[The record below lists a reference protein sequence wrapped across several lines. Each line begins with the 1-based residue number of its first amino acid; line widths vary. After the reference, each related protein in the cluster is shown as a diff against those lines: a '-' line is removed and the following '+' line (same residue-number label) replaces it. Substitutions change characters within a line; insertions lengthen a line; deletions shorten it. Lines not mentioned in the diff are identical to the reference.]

1 MTEVPVTDVPVI
13 DVNVYLSQ
21 WPFRRLP
28 LDDTPRLVAK
38 LRERGVT
45 QAWAGSFEALLHE
58 DLGSVNT
65 RLAEECRTHGGER
78 LLPMGSVNPVLPD
91 WEEQLRRCHEDLG
104 MQGIRLH
111 PNFHGYGL
119 QSPACIE
126 LLEQATARGMLVQI
140 AVQLEDPRTQ
150 HPLMQVPA
158 VDVSPLTSLLAENP
172 QLQELRLILLNSQRS
187 VRLPLLGELAQKG
200 KVFVDIATQEGV
212 GGVEK
217 LIQSVPVERILFGS
231 FSPFFYFEAAELK
244 LRESPLG
251 GALRRAIASDNAA
264 PLVARIHSTPPPN

>member
-1 MTEVPVTDVPVI
+1 MI

-28 LDDTPRLVAK
+28 LDETSRLVSK
-38 LRERGVT
+38 LKDKGVT
-45 QAWAGSFEALLHE
+45 QAWAGSFDALLHE
-58 DLGSVNT
+58 DLASVNT
-65 RLAEECRTHGGER
+65 RLADECRSRGDG
-78 LLPMGSVNPVLPD
+78 LLIPMGSVNPMLPG
-91 WEEQLRRCHEDLG
+91 WEEQLRRCHEEHG
-104 MQGIRLH
+104 MRGIRLH

-119 QSPACIE
+119 QSEPCVR
-126 LLEQATARGMLVQI
+126 LLEQAAERGLLVQI

-150 HPLMQVPA
+150 HPLMRVPA
-158 VDVSPLTSLLAENP
+158 VDVSPLASLLTDNP
-172 QLQELRLILLNSQRS
+172 RLRELPIVLLNSQRS
-187 VRLPLLGELAQKG
+187 VRLPLLGELVPKA
-200 KVFVDIATQEGV
+200 KVYVEIATQEGV

-251 GALRRAIASDNAA
+251 GALRRAITLDNAA
-264 PLVARIHSTPPPN
+264 PLLRR